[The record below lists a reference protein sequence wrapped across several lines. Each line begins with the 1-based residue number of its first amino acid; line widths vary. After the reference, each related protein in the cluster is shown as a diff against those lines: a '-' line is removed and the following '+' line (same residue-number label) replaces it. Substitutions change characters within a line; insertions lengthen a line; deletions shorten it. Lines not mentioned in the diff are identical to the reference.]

1 MKKTYL
7 LPICAVLTLVIISC
21 KKSSDAPVGPQIV
34 KELTVALS
42 ASFENPAPA
51 GRTESSTATLKIY
64 DDNSMTV
71 DATVNNL
78 SATDNLTL
86 SHIHTGDPVTNG
98 PVILDF
104 KPVFTGNILKATIT
118 GIRTTFI
125 DSLKAGTADL
135 YINVHSSQFPAG
147 LLRGQIFNPVTF
159 AASVA
164 LSGTNEVPA
173 VTTTASGL
181 SLLRLTTDNKLYSK
195 LTVTGIEAGDAFAF
209 AHIHSGATGTNGPV
223 ILDLAA
229 TAADFNITKI
239 LSPGATVITALKN
252 DPVYVNVHS
261 TNKPGGIIRGQIR

>member
-7 LPICAVLTLVIISC
+7 LLACAVLTLVIISC
-21 KKSSDAPVGPQIV
+21 KKSSDTPTGPQIV

-51 GRTESSTATLKIY
+51 GRTETSTASIKIY
-64 DDNSMTV
+64 DDNSLTV
-71 DATVNNL
+71 DATINNL
-78 SATDNLTL
+78 SASDNLTL

-98 PVILDF
+98 PVLQDF
-104 KPVFTGNILKATIT
+104 KPVFTGNVLKATVT
-118 GIRTTFI
+118 GLRTTLI

-135 YINVHSSQFPAG
+135 YMNIHSTQFPSG

-173 VTTTASGL
+173 VTTTATGL
-181 SLLRLTTDNKLYSK
+181 SLLRLTADNKLYSK
-195 LTVTGIEAGDAFAF
+195 LTVSGIEAGDAFAF
-209 AHIHSGATGTNGPV
+209 AHIHSGAAGTNGPV

-229 TAADFNITKI
+229 TAADFNISRI
-239 LSPGATVITALKN
+239 LSPSATVITALKN
-252 DPVYVNVHS
+252 DPVYVNAHS